1 MDLAFVK
8 KVLKLV
14 EESNVNEIELEE
26 KGVRVRITKNA
37 NNAGVPSSDGSI
49 VHAAAAPCG
58 ACATPHGCTRTPS
71 RSGKKIS

>member
-37 NNAGVPSSDGSI
+37 NNVGVLHQMAPAQQLPA
-49 VHAAAAPCG
+49 VAAPAVQAAAGSAP
-58 ACATPHGCTRTPS
+58 APVA
-71 RSGKKIS
+71 